1 MGGTGKTML
10 ANVIFNRISSGFDG
24 YRFLA
29 DVRESLSTGMGGVER
44 LQKKLLKDTFG
55 KSDGEIGGDGM
66 NEIQRRLRNRKVLI
80 VFDDV
85 SESSQL
91 KRLVGNFD
99 FFGLGTRIVVATT
112 DRSVCEGLMRSS
124 DMAYEMEGMSD
135 DHALQLF
142 SRHALGGKES
152 PDDFV
157 DLLKRVIRKT
167 GNLSLALGLIGGHLF
182 QKEKRVW
189 EDTIKKLERVP
200 RKDVLIKLWISYDDL
215 EERDSL
221 VVLRSLGWNYRQ
233 FNERHGINSLSLVSI
248 SRG

>member
-1 MGGTGKTML
+1 MDNRVEKVMGMLNLSSHVERQVMMVHGMGGTGKTML
-10 ANVIFNRISSGFDG
+10 ANVIFNRISSGFNG
-24 YRFLA
+24 CCFLA
-29 DVRESLSTGMGGVER
+29 DVRESLSTGMEGVER

-85 SESSQL
+85 GESSQL

-99 FFGLGTRIVVATT
+99 FFGSGTRIIVVTR

-124 DMAYEMEGMSD
+124 DIAHETEGMSD
-135 DHALQLF
+135 DHAPQLF
-142 SRHALGGKES
+142 GRHAFGGKES

-157 DLLKRVIRKT
+157 DLSKRVIRKT
-167 GNLSLALGLIGGHLF
+167 GNLSLALGVIGGHLF

-189 EDTIKKLERVP
+189 EVQWK
-200 RKDVLIKLWISYDDL
+200 
-215 EERDSL
+215 
-221 VVLRSLGWNYRQ
+221 
-233 FNERHGINSLSLVSI
+233 SLSECLAKTC
-248 SRG
+248 